1 MNQHQDR
8 TPVRSLAD
16 LDIVG
21 LQLSERILSTA
32 STGTRSIRETYIHRY
47 SHSHAKF
54 AAACE
59 LAESYG
65 VAVH

>member
-1 MNQHQDR
+1 MNQHQDQ
-8 TPVRSLAD
+8 TAVRSLAD
-16 LDIVG
+16 LEVVG
-21 LQLSERILSTA
+21 LQLSERILSAA
-32 STGTRSIRETYIHRY
+32 STGTRSIRETYIHHCA
-47 SHSHAKF
+47 HSHAEF